1 MITITQKPSETS
13 FAGNPVLL
21 KVSSGLKDKTFLKAC
36 AKVVL
41 NIYQRG
47 ELLSSNVR
55 TLSIPTNGG
64 REEVTFDLSDLLLSA
79 LSQVSVERTKA
90 LSVGNSPS
98 ISSGYVRYTVQMWDE
113 YLDEYS
119 EVVSTEDTA
128 SQSTGVCF
136 AIPGAYTDMQRLL
149 RPEDTESYL
158 GTLKLLSSKPDF
170 EVIPLGGGI
179 VQSFYSKSDA
189 KLDFYLDRTSG
200 TSPVTSASL
209 YENEVAWHKVD
220 VPESVVQGL
229 HSLTVAPQG
238 VAPTF
243 FYVMNPIP
251 FTHYFE
257 FVNRLG
263 AVESIYTFGRATRKR
278 KLTQE
283 RQVVKYRTS
292 FRPTSRYVKRTL
304 QEEEAIALST
314 GPVSREWAQWFIS
327 EFFTAEKV
335 WMYSEEA
342 NDMIPVVVECE
353 EDMDVF
359 SESAAEVLDLPFT
372 VVKCING

>member
-1 MITITQKPSETS
+1 MITIIQKPSETS

-36 AKVVL
+36 AKVTL
-41 NIYQRG
+41 NVYQRG
-47 ELLSSNVR
+47 ELLSSSVR
-55 TLSIPTNGG
+55 PLSIPTKGD
-64 REEVTFDLSDLLLSA
+64 REEVTFNLSDLLLPV
-79 LSQVSVERTKA
+79 LSQVVVERSKI
-90 LSVGNSPS
+90 LSVGNSPE
-98 ISSGYVRYTVQMWDE
+98 ISSGYVRYSVQIWDE

-119 EVVSTEDTA
+119 EVVSTENTA

-158 GTLKLLSSKPDF
+158 GALKLLSSKPDF
-170 EVIPLGGGI
+170 EVVPVGGSI
-179 VQSFYSKSDA
+179 VLSFYSKSDT

-200 TSPVTSASL
+200 TSPFKSANL
-209 YENEVAWHKVD
+209 YENEVAWHKMD
-220 VPESVVQGL
+220 VPESVAQGI
-229 HSLTVAPQG
+229 HSLTVVPQG
-238 VAPTF
+238 VAPKL
-243 FYVMNPIP
+243 FYAINPTP

-263 AVESIYTFGRATRKR
+263 VVESIYTFGRATHKR
-278 KLTQE
+278 KLVQE
-283 RQVVKYRTS
+283 RQVVKHRTS
-292 FRPTSRYVKRTL
+292 FRPTARYVKRTL
-304 QEEEAIALST
+304 QEEETIALTT
-314 GPVSREWAQWFIS
+314 GSVTREWARWFMS

-342 NDMIPVVVECE
+342 DDMVPVIIECE

-359 SESAAEVLDLPFT
+359 SESTAEVLDLPFT